1 MTTKTVVTAEAVQK
15 LREITS
21 AGVMDCRKALIEAN
35 GDIDAAVKIIR
46 EKGLAKVEKRADRA
60 TGAGLV
66 ESYIHNDRIGV
77 LLHLSAET
85 DFVVR
90 SAPFKA
96 LAHDLAMHIAAAAP
110 ANVDE
115 LLAQPYIKDESRTV
129 KDIVNEVIAK
139 VGENVTVG
147 EFYRIEA

>member
-1 MTTKTVVTAEAVQK
+1 METKKTVTAEAVQK

-21 AGVMDCRKALIEAN
+21 AGVMDCRKALIEAD
-35 GDIDAAVKIIR
+35 GDVDAAVKIIH
-46 EKGLAKVEKRADRA
+46 EKGLAKVEKRSGRE
-60 TGAGLV
+60 TGAGLIQ
-66 ESYIHNDRIGV
+66 SYVHNERIGV

-90 SAPFKA
+90 SEPFKT

-110 ANVDE
+110 KDVKE
-115 LLAQPYIKDESRTV
+115 LLAQPYVKDESRTV
-129 KDIVNEVIAK
+129 KDVIGEVIAK
-139 VGENVTVG
+139 VGENVTVN

>member
-1 MTTKTVVTAEAVQK
+1 MVTTEAVQK

-21 AGVMDCRKALIEAN
+21 AGVMDCRKALVEAD

-46 EKGLAKVEKRADRA
+46 EKGLAKVEKRADRE

-66 ESYIHNDRIGV
+66 ESYVHNDRIGV

-90 SAPFKA
+90 SEPFKA

-110 ANVDE
+110 RDVGE
-115 LLAQPYIKDESRTV
+115 LMTQPYIKDESRTV
-129 KDIVNEVIAK
+129 KDLVTEVIAK